1 MKFKTYILTIK
12 YNIKEDKPEFIK
24 EEIIGED
31 DEVLEFEEID
41 IDDLTAEDMKD
52 LQNIGFT

>member
-12 YNIKEDKPEFIK
+12 YNIEEDKPEFIK

-31 DEVLEFEEID
+31 DEVLVLEEID
-41 IDDLTAEDMKD
+41 IDDLTVEDMKD
-52 LQNIGFT
+52 LQDIGLA